1 MKHTKIF
8 DEEVLAPK
16 RVAIDGLNAG
26 SLSKVLIHY
35 ENPWWKAGGF
45 ELNPAWTQD
54 EMDSMELPRDWARG
68 VNIVLQY
75 EGDDNYL
82 TAWVKGDAAEVV
94 DGLSDDEV
102 RSNCAFATFR
112 ASSITDFS
120 FSSGQERSLR
130 TYPTTALRSL
140 SAGR

>member
-102 RSNCAFATFR
+102 RSNCAFGTFR
-112 ASSITDFS
+112 A
-120 FSSGQERSLR
+120 L
-130 TYPTTALRSL
+130 
-140 SAGR
+140 